1 MLKCAS
7 KCAIYESL
15 HLFFISLVISIS
27 EKLSKIKKVER
38 LELEEEQRQADLAAA
53 ASAGRGE
60 TDPAKT

>member
-1 MLKCAS
+1 MLS
-7 KCAIYESL
+7 
-15 HLFFISLVISIS
+15 FIFHFYGKSIS

-60 TDPAKT
+60 TEPAKT